1 MFFAGSVC
9 RAFADQKL
17 LLGKQLVSAGTI
29 AIVSSPEEHGIN
41 ALLRGGAGL
50 SEE

>member
-1 MFFAGSVC
+1 MFFAGSAC

-29 AIVSSPEEHGIN
+29 ANSVI
-41 ALLRGGAGL
+41 AGGTWH
-50 SEE
+50 